1 MVEKF
6 LHTSDLPWV
15 FLLFCLVNRIS
26 YSFPPCFLRC
36 ELLFISYISLQ
47 MHHVD
52 LALAQESPCVFH
64 AIHLLEQER
73 KLLRI
78 PPQPHASG
86 CTDAYFVQV
95 PRCADESHR
104 TKKNVVLHD
113 MTQPDTLFPWL
124 PIHKCGWHLLWRQP
138 HSRFIYLYMHCFPNR
153 SLAALLA
160 NAKHRT
166 ECHRT

>member
-6 LHTSDLPWV
+6 LHTSDLLWV

-52 LALAQESPCVFH
+52 LALAKNRLASTTQFTCLSKSESFYEFRHNRMHP
-64 AIHLLEQER
+64 
-73 KLLRI
+73 
-78 PPQPHASG
+78 
-86 CTDAYFVQV
+86 DAWMHISS
-95 PRCADESHR
+95 RRLDALDESHR

-113 MTQPDTLFPWL
+113 APQPDTLSPMASYTQMRL
-124 PIHKCGWHLLWRQP
+124 TP
-138 HSRFIYLYMHCFPNR
+138 
-153 SLAALLA
+153 SLASAAFALYIPIYALLPEPQSCGSLS
-160 NAKHRT
+160 
-166 ECHRT
+166 EC

>member
-6 LHTSDLPWV
+6 LHTSDLLRV
-15 FLLFCLVNRIS
+15 LLLFCLVKCIS

-86 CTDAYFVQV
+86 CTDAFSS
-95 PRCADESHR
+95 RRLDALDESHR
-104 TKKNVVLHD
+104 TKKSVVLHD
-113 MTQPDTLFPWL
+113 APQPDTLFPMASYTQMRL
-124 PIHKCGWHLLWRQP
+124 TP
-138 HSRFIYLYMHCFPNR
+138 
-153 SLAALLA
+153 SLASAAFALYIPIYALLPEPQSCGSLS
-160 NAKHRT
+160 
-166 ECHRT
+166 EC